1 MRTHRFPWRLSALS
15 VVAASL
21 TGCGTTA
28 PSPISLALTSLGNS
42 SSKDYGGDETK
53 FMRSVSI
60 TGMDAHETVGTLS
73 VDADKTNVW
82 AAIKSALHLS
92 TVDLPDSLNT
102 RSMGGC
108 SKLVVTE
115 FGDIDPTKGEAVDA
129 IKAIRP
135 LLQKARQADL
145 TQMEASLVVNVLEA
159 AKKDVEVATGDKA
172 KETQQGI
179 LDATQKALPQA
190 FSKIKASLTDPPI
203 TVLTE
208 ALSQAEEA
216 RSLAGEAQT
225 NAETLLE
232 QKLQVPGV
240 IVSNW
245 TQTRKRKVQVQA
257 GDGTAGFEKETEELI
272 GGHVLLA
279 NPRVSTLMIGQ
290 DMVCQLK
297 RLQASDEAAK
307 AGCPDADKDGAI
319 ELMRD
324 RKAYLTTYQLRAR
337 AVLYAEDKDDAS
349 ASKLKVDLTKVASVV
364 QGLATG
370 THLSQALKTL
380 QIGLSVESR
389 KARQLSQSGF
399 IQRPLAGGTDSPHT
413 HQKIYEFRLNGRD
426 HERSIFDEL
435 QRTAHTVPVYSARL
449 GLKDLVWQKGVDKV
463 GACGTYSAVALNEIP
478 GAPSR
483 AMAAQAPTIR
493 MAGDVER

>member
-28 PSPISLALTSLGNS
+28 HSPISLALTSLGNS

-92 TVDLPDSLNT
+92 TVDLPDSLNI

-115 FGDIDPTKGEAVDA
+115 FGDIDSAKGDAAVKA
-129 IKAIRP
+129 IKTIRP

-145 TQMEASLVVNVLEA
+145 ELMEASLVADVLVA
-159 AKKDVEVATGDKA
+159 ANKDMDAAT
-172 KETQQGI
+172 ETKQQSI
-179 LDATQKALPQA
+179 LEDVQKALPA
-190 FSKIKASLTDPPI
+190 KFASAKEKTDPKETPVTI
-203 TVLTE
+203 LAK
-208 ALSQAEEA
+208 ALSQAKNARTLAEENQA
-216 RSLAGEAQT
+216 KAE
-225 NAETLLE
+225 NALE
-232 QKLQVPGV
+232 EQLQVPGV

-245 TQTRKRKVQVQA
+245 TQTRKRKVKVQA

-297 RLQASDEAAK
+297 RLQASGEAAK
-307 AGCPDADKDGAI
+307 AGCPNADKDGAI
-319 ELMRD
+319 ELLRD

-337 AVLYAEDKDDAS
+337 AVLYAEDKDDTS
-349 ASKLKVDLTKVASVV
+349 ASKLQVDLSKVAGVV

-370 THLSQALKTL
+370 THLSQALKAL
-380 QIGLSVESR
+380 EIGLSVESR

-399 IQRPLAGGTDSPHT
+399 IQRPLATAASE
-413 HQKIYEFRLNGRD
+413 QKTQQTVYEFRLSGPD

-449 GLKDLVWQKGVDKV
+449 GLKDLDWNKEMDKV
-463 GACGTYSAVALNEIP
+463 GACGTYSDVALNKIP
-478 GAPSR
+478 GAPGQ
-483 AMAAQAPTIR
+483 ALAAQAPSIR
-493 MAGDVER
+493 VAGDVER